1 MSGRQGSIDHDCS
14 GARRGEKVMYI
25 EDCQCRVVSELEK
38 FRCGGKVES
47 SCGDRPSGIDSGYR
61 FHVHHTPNK
70 SSRKAQHDE
79 VRP

>member
-38 FRCGGKVES
+38 FRCGGEAGLMGKEVSRRES
-47 SCGDRPSGIDSGYR
+47 WWRSPCTLR
-61 FHVHHTPNK
+61 
-70 SSRKAQHDE
+70 
-79 VRP
+79 